1 MTSQSW
7 PLHGHPRHRIQIYL
21 LFICHKVPIRIKC
34 FKGGGDKAVSDRGW
48 GEAVK
53 EGLLRGEN
61 HAKLLTDET
70 TELEAAESVQFRE
83 TESFDAQP

>member
-1 MTSQSW
+1 MVIPDTEATPTFS
-7 PLHGHPRHRIQIYL
+7 
-21 LFICHKVPIRIKC
+21 LFVPIRIKC
-34 FKGGGDKAVSDRGW
+34 FKGGGAKAVSDRGW

-70 TELEAAESVQFRE
+70 TELEAAEWVQFRE
-83 TESFDAQP
+83 AESFDAQP